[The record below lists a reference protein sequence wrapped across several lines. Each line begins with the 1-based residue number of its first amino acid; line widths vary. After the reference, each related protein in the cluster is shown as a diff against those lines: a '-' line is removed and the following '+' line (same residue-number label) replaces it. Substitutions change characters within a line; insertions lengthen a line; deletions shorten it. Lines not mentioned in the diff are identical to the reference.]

1 MELLIM
7 VTKITV
13 LFRRFINM
21 ITKETVSQILDK
33 PVLTQGLEKYKY
45 IMNAVHTTNVSADM
59 EFQNC
64 YRDFYQLRR
73 FYSDEFAKKYFNL
86 MEKLKEM
93 PEVSFQMAFEQ
104 VKNIQGT
111 DEISFSSKLAHTLSP
126 DIPVWDSVVTN
137 KHFGI
142 KAPTGTKERE
152 QKIFER
158 YRLYCEKYFEYL
170 KSEEGQMLV
179 AMFDETFPDA
189 GISDVKKIDFILWQD
204 R

>member
-1 MELLIM
+1 ML
-7 VTKITV
+7 
-13 LFRRFINM
+13 
-21 ITKETVSQILDK
+21 TKEIVIQILEK
-33 PVLTQGLEKYKY
+33 PTLAQGLEKYKY

-86 MEKLKEM
+86 MESFKVM
-93 PEVSFQMAFEQ
+93 PEVSFQMVFEQ

-111 DEISFSSKLAHTLSP
+111 DEISFSSKLAHTLNP

-142 KAPTGTKERE
+142 KAPAGKKDRE
-152 QKIFER
+152 QKILKR
-158 YRLYCEKYFEYL
+158 YQLYCEKYFEYL

-179 AMFDETFPDA
+179 AMFDETFPDT

>member
-1 MELLIM
+1 
-7 VTKITV
+7 
-13 LFRRFINM
+13 M

-45 IMNAVHTTNVSADM
+45 IMNAVHTTDVSTDI

-86 MEKLKEM
+86 MESFKVM

-111 DEISFSSKLAHTLSP
+111 DEISFSSKLAHTLNP

>member
-1 MELLIM
+1 
-7 VTKITV
+7 
-13 LFRRFINM
+13 M
-21 ITKETVSQILDK
+21 ITKETVTQILEK

-45 IMNAVHTTNVSADM
+45 IMNTVHTTNVSTNI

-86 MEKLKEM
+86 MENLKEM
-93 PEVSFQMAFEQ
+93 PQVSFQMAFEQ

-111 DEISFSSKLAHTLSP
+111 DEISFSSKLAHTLNP

-142 KAPTGTKERE
+142 KVPAGTKDRE

-158 YRLYCEKYFEYL
+158 YLLYCEKYFEYL

-179 AMFDETFPDA
+179 AMFDETFPDT

>member
-1 MELLIM
+1 
-7 VTKITV
+7 
-13 LFRRFINM
+13 
-21 ITKETVSQILDK
+21 
-33 PVLTQGLEKYKY
+33 
-45 IMNAVHTTNVSADM
+45 MN
-59 EFQNC
+59 
-64 YRDFYQLRR
+64 
-73 FYSDEFAKKYFNL
+73 
-86 MEKLKEM
+86 
-93 PEVSFQMAFEQ
+93 
-104 VKNIQGT
+104 
-111 DEISFSSKLAHTLSP
+111 P